1 MFIKLLATNMV
12 ANSFLGRSNRLKI
25 ISIRLD
31 LASNLF
37 SISDRVSENKATS
50 EPEISA
56 ENSRSKNNKT
66 KPKTTETSIAIIKL
80 LKLVGSGSKYVCFSY
95 T

>member
-12 ANSFLGRSNRLKI
+12 ANNFLGRSNRLKI

-31 LASNLF
+31 LAPNLF
-37 SISDRVSENKATS
+37 SISVRGNENKATS